1 VYGTSRM
8 EVMLDSDQS
17 SLHDLIEEFFEKN
30 TDLPNPEHQP
40 KQVEFRV
47 RSFLF
52 GKGMLKELK

>member
-1 VYGTSRM
+1 M